1 MAFLGSLGHCIGM
14 CGGFIVAYSSAK
26 IDDKSNRFNQLF
38 SHLLYNFGRV
48 TSYIILGVVFGL
60 IGTIFSLSALTKGV
74 LLIIIAIFMILM
86 GISLMGKLGFLNS
99 IEFSIEKNGLFKKAF
114 SKLIHSKSRFS
125 FYLLGSLNGF
135 IPCGMVYFFIA
146 SAIATTS
153 ALWGGVVMLIFG
165 LSTIPILL
173 SMGFFV
179 SFLKGGHFRNLMIKL
194 ASITIIFYGFYIGFR
209 GVELLVK

>member
-1 MAFLGSLGHCIGM
+1 MAFLGSLGHCVGM
-14 CGGFIVAYSSAK
+14 CGGFIIAYSSAK
-26 IDDKSNRFNQLF
+26 IDDKTDKFNQLF

-48 TSYIILGVVFGL
+48 SSYVILGVVFGL
-60 IGTIFSLSALTKGV
+60 IGNIFTISPLTKGI
-74 LLIIIAIFMILM
+74 LLLIIAIFMVLM

-99 IEFSIEKNGLFKKAF
+99 IEFSIEKNTLFKKAF
-114 SKLIHSKSRFS
+114 ANLIHSKSKLS
-125 FYLLGSLNGF
+125 FYLLGALNGF

-146 SAIATTS
+146 SALATTS
-153 ALWGGVVMLIFG
+153 SIWGGVVMLIFG

-194 ASITIIFYGFYIGFR
+194 ASITIIFYGFLMGFR
-209 GVELLVK
+209 AIGLIIK